1 VVGRLQGA
9 SGVEPCRRCLSAD
22 GHCAMVDTKTAVI
35 DLNED
40 GISTCLPMNDEPLN
54 G

>member
-1 VVGRLQGA
+1 
-9 SGVEPCRRCLSAD
+9 
-22 GHCAMVDTKTAVI
+22 MVDTKTAVI